1 MHEHRI
7 DNFKGKFGVM
17 VCSSTRDVNSD
28 EAGSKI
34 ISLLKGAGH
43 QISRYEVIKD
53 DANIIRRNV
62 VEFLQDSDALI
73 ISGGTG
79 ITSNDVTVDAVSTLA
94 EYELK
99 GFGHVFALL
108 SFNEIGTS
116 AVLSRASAFIVLR
129 KPVFCI
135 PGSPKGAELG
145 VNRIILKEIDHI
157 HHELNR

>member
-7 DNFKGKFGVM
+7 KDFSARFGVL
-17 VCSSTRDVNSD
+17 VCSSTRDVKSD

-34 ISLLKGAGH
+34 ISLLKQEGH
-43 QISRYEVIKD
+43 QISRYEVVKD
-53 DANIIRRNV
+53 DADAIRRNV

-79 ITSNDVTVDAVSTLA
+79 ITRHDVTVEAVSGMA

-99 GFGHVFALL
+99 GFGHIFALL
-108 SFNEIGTS
+108 SFQDIGTS
-116 AVLSRASAFIVLR
+116 SILSRASAFIVLR
-129 KPVFCI
+129 KPVFCL

-145 VNRIILKEIDHI
+145 VSKIILKEIDHI

>member
-7 DNFKGKFGVM
+7 ENFKAKFGVL
-17 VCSSTRDVNSD
+17 VCSSTRDVKSD

-34 ISLLKGAGH
+34 ISLLKENGH
-43 QISRYEVIKD
+43 QVSRYEVVKD
-53 DANIIRRNV
+53 NADDIRRNV
-62 VEFLQDSDALI
+62 VEFLGDSDAVI

-79 ITSNDVTVDAVSTLA
+79 ITKHDVTIETVSGLA
-94 EYELK
+94 EYEMK

-108 SFNEIGTS
+108 SFQEIGAS
-116 AVLSRASAFIVLR
+116 ASLSRASAFVVLR
-129 KPVFCI
+129 KPVFCL

-145 VNRIILKEIDHI
+145 VKEIILKEIDHI